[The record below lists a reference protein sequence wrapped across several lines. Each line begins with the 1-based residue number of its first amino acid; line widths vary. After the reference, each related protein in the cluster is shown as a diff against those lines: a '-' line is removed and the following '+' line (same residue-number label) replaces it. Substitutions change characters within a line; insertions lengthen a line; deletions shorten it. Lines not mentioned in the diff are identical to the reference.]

1 MCFYAAQAANSTEVH
16 FMKKAKQVLSLV
28 LAAIMVMGIGIPT
41 AFAKTRDNNY
51 EVANMYPESYSDGV
65 SKYRF
70 TAEQGAGYVLDLL
83 DNLLY
88 EAALDL
94 SKEPVFNQY
103 SVKVYLEADLTSID
117 TAMYFLYNLLYAIQH
132 DSDYIRNVA
141 DITVLGGL
149 GVTGL
154 AGKIVTGMDLGDI
167 KSLNGDDLAVNGNI
181 VYRNVNYSGD
191 KVAQT
196 DMQVLMTLIKFL
208 DRNKNTLAKI
218 TNGSIGF
225 GTLDGAIKGIK
236 NVGPI
241 LQDLPSFL
249 KKLLYQKLVNS
260 DFDTDGALPSGVTV
274 DSDLQNIVNWA
285 LVTGTGTEAADG
297 GKSVLG
303 ENFEAFLPDIGNY
316 PGGASLGAEAITV
329 DRNGDGQ
336 PDAGAKMNFYQLV
349 NNAINALLSGFV
361 SDKLEDLLIGLLDI
375 DPSINDGKGDT
386 AIMQDMIFT
395 AITGAIEG
403 LCVANGAPAIE
414 YNSDEETYPIPK
426 IEKLLHWFFVEGG
439 LSTFVKISYSG
450 IQLTDN
456 FMSLLNDVA
465 RALPGLFP
473 LFGFEVPDGL
483 TYTNDE
489 MNEKWVD
496 KYGDDIYLTYYGQKV
511 QGTSEEAAEQLYKHI
526 NENTGNVYY
535 TFKSSGAVANTTDS
549 GQSDFINPD
558 FIRPKYVLS
567 NQNIYAA
574 LVKILLN
581 HFIDGCYFNPEADSI
596 PAVGAYALAS
606 LAAQYI
612 PENNYFDRLDAYMA
626 QLKGES
632 YIPKVGQNV
641 TPLPFTEE
649 ITLATG
655 DHVTIPR
662 AVMNIGASLGAYF
675 LSGWQDFEQGLGF
688 KLETDTSLEV
698 FAMEFLTWA
707 CATYMPIFSGKW
719 NPASMQFVNNDDGT
733 AGTWQGVFNTALGTF
748 KTSLTNHPST
758 GTAINRVSNIP
769 PEEIRN
775 ALYTLIDN
783 TLFVLIPHTWLP
795 DWVARNKSAGL
806 INEWLGQSLCT
817 LDLQKIISLFGV
829 NTTGELNN
837 SVTKVVINLVD
848 RVLGTVFGGK
858 PLLPSVSRTTVFQSA
873 TTLTNLESLIGTTQS
888 TPLFDLLI
896 KLLTYLKTYGQTLC
910 SVIFP
915 LLLSGT
921 VKSSVYYNSTDSNAQ
936 KINKLGNNKIELEE
950 LQAYI
955 DANDSKADMNAT
967 VFSGPVYFTSDAKA
981 ADVASKIGVSFNAAT
996 DHETIGGSVKY
1007 KVMFPAE
1014 YGRMSQAE
1022 AAAAYVDNSY
1032 AKRLTQNGSR
1042 VYKLYVKDNYRTGTA
1057 TETTTDIEVVNGV
1070 VKERQ
1075 YNYTGI
1081 HSVTANKNGNDYQTG
1096 TKGEVVFPT
1105 GYRTSARE
1113 DFRAFQVFYTNR
1125 YFNAVEDAEEFI
1137 GEFNTYAH
1145 STLPDAYGSW
1155 LMYFVKMQ
1163 LHVID
1168 PDDYDEPSTPG
1179 KKTPYPFSTTGNG
1192 TSYESFIGQ
1201 QTNVNDD
1208 SADTIW
1214 NKWYT
1219 GTNGHAYPFANN
1231 NAFKVVAEALDYAD
1245 ALEEDGSNHDVTFG
1259 IGDTELIVHL
1269 ALGKDSTFTITGKD
1283 EAGIAAAWAGLSSSN
1298 RSAINTLCNA
1308 LGIYFDSA
1316 NNRIYRKSFK
1326 LIGATIN
1333 GKPNFDYKDNN
1344 TQGSISITPVTT
1356 YTPGGEN
1363 EVETRNE
1370 IQQSYITF
1378 AKSIREFN
1386 DHLNDYYDNLSWRI
1400 ANREKAL
1407 EGNETDITSLQWV
1420 LAYTQESWKSSV
1432 TGKRNQKK
1440 NSFGTW
1446 TTAYTAKTYD
1456 EFQKAY
1462 EYGQALITARAGG
1475 AHILQS
1481 LITEAYKAILKA
1493 YYNLHDF
1500 DAKPDWTTLE
1510 QLREMA
1516 RAIINGPLGIGA
1528 EVDRDVGYT
1537 METLNNLVDA
1547 LAVADAFYNNN
1558 QGQDIEFQDSI
1569 DEEATILNAVI
1580 GALDFPEGI
1589 IPGAIKDPSP
1599 SNDSDL
1605 DILDSIGETE
1615 CSWTK
1620 PGDNRTYKVILGMQ
1634 EGVNFTDG
1642 DGTMPTYGD
1651 SNNVFVSSGY
1661 TENGNS
1667 NDFKAVKGSYGG
1679 GTGSYLVGRV
1689 NYSEAFRYYAVLIGD
1704 INGDARIDSADKTI
1718 INMIVANNNE
1728 AELDPYIGVAADVN
1742 HDGHVT
1748 ADDAAIIGQKVNH
1761 VAGVEI
1767 SQAAGA
1773 QTAAWFN

>member
-196 DMQVLMTLIKFL
+196 DMHVLMALIKFL

-361 SDKLEDLLIGLLDI
+361 SDKLEDLLIDLLDI

-403 LCVANGAPAIE
+403 LCVANGAPAIT

-456 FMSLLNDVA
+456 FMSLLNDIA

-473 LFGFEVPDGL
+473 LFGFEVPEGL
-483 TYTNDE
+483 TYTNEE

-496 KYGDDIYLTYYGQKV
+496 KTGDDIYLTYYGQKV
-511 QGTSEEAAEQLYKHI
+511 QGTVEEEAEQLYKHV
-526 NENTGNVYY
+526 NETTGNVYY
-535 TFKSSGAVANTTDS
+535 TFKSNGAVANTTDD
-549 GQSDFINPD
+549 GQSDYINPD

-581 HFIDGCYFNPEADSI
+581 HFVDGCYFNKDADTI
-596 PAVGAYALAS
+596 PMVGAYALAS

-612 PENNYFDRLDAYMA
+612 PENNYFDRLDAAMA
-626 QLKGES
+626 QLQGEP

-641 TPLPFTEE
+641 TPLPFTET
-649 ITLATG
+649 ITIPSVNG
-655 DHVTIPR
+655 QNSKEVTIPR
-662 AVMNIGASLGAYF
+662 AAMDIGASLGAYF

-688 KLETDTSLEV
+688 KLETDTSFEV

-707 CATYMPIFSGKW
+707 VATYMPIFAGKW
-719 NPASMQFVNNDDGT
+719 DPGSMQFVNNDDGS
-733 AGTWQGVFNTALGTF
+733 AGTWKNTFNSALTTFRTALN
-748 KTSLTNHPST
+748 NHPST
-758 GTAINRVSNIP
+758 GTAINRISNIP
-769 PEEIRN
+769 TSEIRN
-775 ALYTLIDN
+775 ALYTLLNN
-783 TLFVLIPHTWLP
+783 TLFVLIPYNWLP
-795 DWVARNKSAGL
+795 DWVADYGASGL
-806 INEWLGQSLCT
+806 VNEWLGQSLCT
-817 LDLQKIISLFGV
+817 LDLQRIVSLFGV

-848 RVLGTVFGGK
+848 RVLGTVFGGN
-858 PLLPSVSRTTVFQSA
+858 PLLPPVSNRTVYSA
-873 TTLTNLESLIGTTQS
+873 STTLTNLESLIGTTQS
-888 TPLFDLLI
+888 TPLYDLLI
-896 KLLTYLKTYGQTLC
+896 KLLTYLKSYGQTLC

-915 LLLSGT
+915 LLLSGA
-921 VKSSVYYNSTDSNAQ
+921 VKSYKYYNTTAPGAQ
-936 KINKLGNNKIELEE
+936 QINYIGNNQIELED
-950 LQAYI
+950 LQTYLDINNAE
-955 DANDSKADMNAT
+955 ADMNAAA
-967 VFSGPVYFTSDAKA
+967 FSGPVYFNSDAKA
-981 ADVASKIGVSFNAAT
+981 ADVASKIGVSFNAET

-1007 KVMFPAE
+1007 KVVFPAE

-1022 AAAAYVDNSY
+1022 AAAAYVENSY
-1032 AKRLTQNGSR
+1032 AKRLTENGNR
-1042 VYKLYVKDNYRTGTA
+1042 VFKLYVKDNYRTGTA
-1057 TETTTDIEVVNGV
+1057 TETTTDIEVVDGV

-1081 HSVTANKNGNDYQTG
+1081 HSITANKSGNDYQTG
-1096 TKGEVVFPT
+1096 SKGEVVFPA

-1145 STLPDAYGSW
+1145 STLSDAYGAW

-1163 LHVID
+1163 LRAAGQLSDNVA
-1168 PDDYDEPSTPG
+1168 TPG
-1179 KKTPYPFSTTGNG
+1179 EKTPYPFYITGNESSAE
-1192 TSYESFIGQ
+1192 SYIGPQ
-1201 QTNVNDD
+1201 VANYN
-1208 SADTIW
+1208 ADTVW
-1214 NKWYT
+1214 NTRTTKS
-1219 GTNGHAYPFANN
+1219 YPFANN
-1231 NAFKVVAEALDYAD
+1231 NAYKVVAEALAYAD
-1245 ALEEDGSNHDVTFG
+1245 ATEEDGTTHDVTMG
-1259 IGDTELIVHL
+1259 VGDTEAIVRL
-1269 ALGKDSTFTITGKD
+1269 ALGNNTFTITGKD
-1283 EAGIAAAWAGLSSSN
+1283 EAGIAAAWAALSTAN
-1298 RSAINTLCNA
+1298 RSAINTLCNG
-1308 LGIYFDSA
+1308 LGITFDSE
-1316 NNRIYRKSFK
+1316 NNKITRKSFK
-1326 LIGATIN
+1326 LFGASLN
-1333 GKPNFDYKDNN
+1333 GKNAFGNWYDDSNSGTP
-1344 TQGSISITPVTT
+1344 ISLKPISS
-1356 YTPGGEN
+1356 YTPGAEN
-1363 EVETRNE
+1363 ADEVKNE
-1370 IQQSYITF
+1370 IQKAYIEF
-1378 AKSIREFN
+1378 AKTAREYN
-1386 DHLNDYYDNLSWRI
+1386 DRLNDYYDNLSWRI
-1400 ANREKAL
+1400 ANREAAL

-1432 TGKRNQKK
+1432 TNKRNQKK

-1456 EFQKAY
+1456 EFQRAY
-1462 EYGQALITARAGG
+1462 EYGQALITARSNG

-1493 YYNLHDF
+1493 YYNLKDF
-1500 DAKPDWTTLE
+1500 DAKPDWTTLY
-1510 QLREMA
+1510 QLIEMA
-1516 RAIINGPLGIGA
+1516 RAIINGPLGIGP

-1537 METLNNLVDA
+1537 TETLNNLVAA
-1547 LAVADAFYNNN
+1547 LQVAETFYNNN
-1558 QGQDIEFQDSI
+1558 QGQDVEFQDNI

-1589 IPGAIKDPSP
+1589 TPGAIKDPSP
-1599 SNDSDL
+1599 DNDSNL
-1605 DILDSIGETE
+1605 DILGAIGNTD
-1615 CSWTK
+1615 CIWTK
-1620 PGDNRTYKVILGMQ
+1620 TGDNRSYRVILGME
-1634 EGVNFTDG
+1634 EGVNFTDSE
-1642 DGTMPTYGD
+1642 GTMPMYGD
-1651 SNNVFVSSGY
+1651 NNKVFVSSGF
-1661 TENGNS
+1661 TENGRS
-1667 NDFKAVKGSYGG
+1667 NDFNAVKGQYGG

-1689 NYSEAFRYYAVLIGD
+1689 NYAEAFRYYAVLIGD
-1704 INGDARIDSADKTI
+1704 VNGDARIDSADKTI
-1718 INMIVANNNE
+1718 INMIVTNQSE
-1728 AELDPYIGVAADVN
+1728 AELEPYIGVAADVN
-1742 HDGHVT
+1742 RDGHVT

-1761 VAGVEI
+1761 IAGVEI
-1767 SQAAGA
+1767 SQAA
-1773 QTAAWFN
+1773 TADTATWFN

>member
-1 MCFYAAQAANSTEVH
+1 
-16 FMKKAKQVLSLV
+16 
-28 LAAIMVMGIGIPT
+28 
-41 AFAKTRDNNY
+41 
-51 EVANMYPESYSDGV
+51 
-65 SKYRF
+65 
-70 TAEQGAGYVLDLL
+70 
-83 DNLLY
+83 
-88 EAALDL
+88 
-94 SKEPVFNQY
+94 
-103 SVKVYLEADLTSID
+103 
-117 TAMYFLYNLLYAIQH
+117 
-132 DSDYIRNVA
+132 
-141 DITVLGGL
+141 
-149 GVTGL
+149 
-154 AGKIVTGMDLGDI
+154 
-167 KSLNGDDLAVNGNI
+167 
-181 VYRNVNYSGD
+181 
-191 KVAQT
+191 
-196 DMQVLMTLIKFL
+196 
-208 DRNKNTLAKI
+208 
-218 TNGSIGF
+218 
-225 GTLDGAIKGIK
+225 
-236 NVGPI
+236 
-241 LQDLPSFL
+241 
-249 KKLLYQKLVNS
+249 
-260 DFDTDGALPSGVTV
+260 
-274 DSDLQNIVNWA
+274 
-285 LVTGTGTEAADG
+285 
-297 GKSVLG
+297 
-303 ENFEAFLPDIGNY
+303 
-316 PGGASLGAEAITV
+316 
-329 DRNGDGQ
+329 
-336 PDAGAKMNFYQLV
+336 MNFYQLV

-361 SDKLEDLLIGLLDI
+361 SEKLEDLLIDLLDI

-439 LSTFVKISYSG
+439 LATFVKISYSG

-473 LFGFEVPDGL
+473 LFGFEVPAGL
-483 TYTNDE
+483 TYTNEE

-496 KYGDDIYLTYYGQKV
+496 KTGDDIYLTYYGQKV

-698 FAMEFLTWA
+698 FVMEFLTWA

-719 NPASMQFVNNDDGT
+719 NPGSMQFTNNDDGT
-733 AGTWQGVFNTALGTF
+733 AGTWQSVFNTALATF

-783 TLFVLIPHTWLP
+783 TLFVLIPYTWLP

-873 TTLTNLESLIGTTQS
+873 TTLTNLESLIGTKDS
-888 TPLFDLLI
+888 TPLTNLVT
-896 KLLTYLKTYGQTLC
+896 KLLNYLQTYGRTLC
-910 SVIFP
+910 GVIFP

-921 VKSSVYYNSTDSNAQ
+921 VKSSVYYNSTDANAQ
-936 KINKLGNNKIELEE
+936 QINKLGNGTQIELEE

-955 DANDSKADMNAT
+955 DANDSNADMNAT
-967 VFSGPVYFTSDAKA
+967 AFSGPVYFTSDAKA

-1014 YGRMSQAE
+1014 YGRMSQAD
-1022 AAAAYVDNSY
+1022 AAAAYVENSY

-1081 HSVTANKNGNDYQTG
+1081 HSITANKNGNDYQTG
-1096 TKGEVVFPT
+1096 SKGEVVFPA

-1163 LHVID
+1163 LRQANLLDGNID
-1168 PDDYDEPSTPG
+1168 APD
-1179 KKTPYPFSTTGNG
+1179 KKTPYPFYATSG
-1192 TSYESFIGQ
+1192 TSYESFIGPE
-1201 QTNVNDD
+1201 TNVNDK

-1214 NKWYT
+1214 NKWYK
-1219 GTNGHAYPFANN
+1219 GTSGKAYPFATNN
-1231 NAFKVVAEALDYAD
+1231 TLKVVAEALDYAD

-1259 IGDTELIVHL
+1259 VGDTELIVRL
-1269 ALGKDSTFTITGKD
+1269 ALGSNTFTITGKD
-1283 EAGIAAAWAGLSSSN
+1283 DAGIGAAWAALSSAN
-1298 RSAINTLCNA
+1298 RSAINTLCNG
-1308 LGIYFDSA
+1308 LGIYFDSD

-1326 LIGATIN
+1326 LFGSSLN
-1333 GKPNFDYKDNN
+1333 GKNAFGNWYDDNN
-1344 TQGSISITPVTT
+1344 NATSISLTPLTT
-1356 YTPGGEN
+1356 YTPGAEDADAVKN
-1363 EVETRNE
+1363 D
-1370 IQQSYITF
+1370 IQKSYVTF
-1378 AKSIREFN
+1378 AKTAREFN

-1432 TGKRNQKK
+1432 TNKRNQKK
-1440 NSFGTW
+1440 NAFGTW

-1462 EYGQALITARAGG
+1462 EYGQALITARTGG

-1547 LAVADAFYNNN
+1547 LAVADTFYNNN

-1580 GALDFPEGI
+1580 GALEFPEGI

-1728 AELDPYIGVAADVN
+1728 AELDPYIGVAADIN